1 MLHVMK
7 TFKQFTNGLRKKQK
21 FSLLEKSIKKMVD
34 LVCSKENAN
43 SIKWIKKKLK
53 IGITNMLTLWQ
64 QIARQL
70 KCISNIWLTILL
82 MKNGTKKVRGQELWS
97 AKSNNHTSKAGHGG
111 YHIYKK
117 YNSEYY
123 PCKEN
128 MSEVDEALEWLSP
141 YLRLLLQDLVT
152 RDCSNTYIWLL
163 VIFSLYIWNL
173 SHKSS

>member
-70 KCISNIWLTILL
+70 KVYFKYMIDYLINEKW
-82 MKNGTKKVRGQELWS
+82 
-97 AKSNNHTSKAGHGG
+97 
-111 YHIYKK
+111 YKK
-117 YNSEYY
+117 S
-123 PCKEN
+123 
-128 MSEVDEALEWLSP
+128 
-141 YLRLLLQDLVT
+141 
-152 RDCSNTYIWLL
+152 
-163 VIFSLYIWNL
+163 
-173 SHKSS
+173 